1 MEIIIGVVIG
11 CFFIGLFGTIALL
24 IVRALLRRIDG
35 GK

>member
-11 CFFIGLFGTIALL
+11 CFFIGLFGTIVLL
-24 IVRALLRRIDG
+24 IARALLRHVDG